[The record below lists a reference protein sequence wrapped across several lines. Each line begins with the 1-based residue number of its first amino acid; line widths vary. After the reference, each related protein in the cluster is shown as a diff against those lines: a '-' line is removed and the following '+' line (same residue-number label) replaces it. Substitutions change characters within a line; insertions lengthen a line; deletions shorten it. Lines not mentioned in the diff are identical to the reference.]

1 MNTFD
6 QKPNFNYYWN
16 HQFHKLVNKLP
27 EKKTISLL
35 HTNICSLQ
43 GNFENLK

>member
-6 QKPNFNYYWN
+6 QKASFNYYQN
-16 HQFHKLVNKLP
+16 HQFHMLVNELP
-27 EKKTISLL
+27 ENKTL

-43 GNFENLK
+43 GNFENL